1 MMGGIFYIGTFSAI
15 SPTISG
21 DISTLFA
28 EITGEKWLENLQMDL
43 VFLGMGIYIMAL
55 FLGMYALITMHKLKK
70 EEQEGRNEI
79 VLDKKVS
86 RKKYMGEFQFVEFA
100 GSTALFVVM
109 GIVGAVVYSIV
120 MGTLSG
126 VFWQIFLMSVS
137 KLLTVWIL

>member
-1 MMGGIFYIGTFSAI
+1 
-15 SPTISG
+15 
-21 DISTLFA
+21 
-28 EITGEKWLENLQMDL
+28 
-43 VFLGMGIYIMAL
+43 
-55 FLGMYALITMHKLKK
+55 MHKLKK

>member
-1 MMGGIFYIGTFSAI
+1 
-15 SPTISG
+15 
-21 DISTLFA
+21 
-28 EITGEKWLENLQMDL
+28 
-43 VFLGMGIYIMAL
+43 
-55 FLGMYALITMHKLKK
+55 
-70 EEQEGRNEI
+70 
-79 VLDKKVS
+79 
-86 RKKYMGEFQFVEFA
+86 MGEFQFVEFA

>member
-70 EEQEGRNEI
+70 EEQEG
-79 VLDKKVS
+79 
-86 RKKYMGEFQFVEFA
+86 EFQFVEFA